1 MNRSLHMALA
11 LSVMGVFAQLQA
23 HAQCPQVLDP
33 DGSPTDSPTWASC
46 YSEGP
51 ELELTPAADWSGV
64 LVNWGD
70 GSPVETVTWVA
81 GDAPLVHVYPD
92 GAAAYAVS
100 IDDAAAGCT
109 VSGTFDV
116 IPPQANLTSGAS
128 QVCEGGTVNFMQTG
142 TGGGQNYWN
151 FGVGSTF
158 IPTSNG
164 VVSYL
169 FSNPG
174 VTTITNIYVSD
185 LDPVGC
191 RDTSTVDIVVKPR
204 PELEISLS
212 TLESCGP
219 TFVSGAASGVDL
231 QNVVWSFATAP
242 YFVTGMEMPLT
253 YFSNIGSNP
262 ISATGMG
269 TNGCN
274 VSLAQTVN
282 IYPEAT
288 VAITAATGSA
298 CEGETAQFE
307 GVASVP
313 MGQSIS
319 DITWDFGDGNTQT
332 GLTAEHVFTD
342 AGTYPVALTV
352 ETNLCTSTINETIT
366 IESSPEVTL
375 TASEVTGCAPL
386 DVSFMGTVVG
396 ASTYALDL
404 GNGNITTDLNA
415 VHTFAAAD
423 HEVVLQAQSSNG
435 CAASASLT
443 VASLAPATVAV
454 VNAPDAACG
463 DLAFQLESVVS
474 GAYSLQWEATNG
486 WNSTETMPLFSLI
499 NATDEPMQETVTV
512 TALASNGCDASAQ
525 IQVEVLPMPDYSFT
539 LAADTA
545 CSPLQVNLPAIGDA
559 TTFTWDFGDGTTSA
573 EAAPTHTF
581 ANDADALASFDVTFE
596 GTNAYGC
603 SNTATRQVHVKPQP
617 QADFTLS
624 AVAGCEPL
632 EVTFENA
639 SALGTTYT
647 LTTTSG
653 EALSVAAGEQV
664 DLSFAAAGGLTQFD
678 VQLTAAH
685 ALGCVDAR
693 TESVEVY
700 PNPVFD
706 LGPALEAACTPY
718 TVNFTT
724 PADAT
729 YASWSFG
736 DGSTA
741 ASMAPSHTFE
751 NTSNDLVTYTVNMAG
766 ENIYGCTGT
775 ASVAVPV
782 KPVPV
787 ADFSISTDA
796 GCAPLELTVLNT
808 SSTGATYTFAT
819 GNGTTWSMEPSES
832 HDMTLAGLSGVST
845 EEIQLTVVH
854 ALGCEDTQMRTVTV
868 FPEAQ
873 FDFDLATDS
882 ACSPMTVALPAL
894 PEAASLT
901 WTFGD
906 GSTAGASATEH
917 TFENPTDDL
926 ASFTVALVGETVHGC
941 TDTHEATVHVKPQPV
956 ANFSLN
962 ADAGCAPFQVT
973 ATNASSLGTTYVFST
988 DAGLVYP
995 VQADGNQS
1003 FSFAGG
1009 DQPETRTIMM
1019 TAVHALGCTDV
1030 RTQTVEV
1037 LPQATFT
1044 FELGVDSVCSP
1055 LEFTAPTIPGA
1066 SAVTWRFDN
1075 GMAINDPEAAMTF
1088 ANASM
1093 DLETHTIELEA
1104 ENAYGCSN
1112 TAAQEVHVKPQPVAD
1127 FSLSDHAGCAPFQ
1140 VILTNTSTQADAYH
1154 WDYGDDHV
1162 LNTGISGAHSYV
1174 FEGEEEPVVR
1184 TVKLTASHVLGCM
1197 DEKLDTLE
1205 VFPQAV
1211 AMATGITFGCTPFE
1225 AALAYE
1231 GGEADQIQ
1239 WTLNGIPAGSNTD
1252 FTTTLTEGGEATL
1265 ALTVAT
1271 PYGCVDSLNVPL
1283 TAFAT
1288 PEIELSLEADAA
1300 CAGTPLELTH
1310 AVTGA
1315 DDVTVAFSNG
1325 ATLSAP
1331 EADSEVIQF
1340 ENPYANP
1347 STVTITQTATTAAG
1361 CTATAEIQHTVYPD
1375 ADAGF
1380 EVPEGAC
1387 APFDGL
1393 LVNLSSDADAFA
1405 WNIGGVVTSA
1415 VSPLHTFTNASSDDT
1430 EVPVTLVATNGF
1442 GCADTLTQAVTVF
1455 GTPAPTLAVTNV
1467 TNCYPVV
1474 ATFEATGGV
1483 SSVWIHGDED
1493 PVAESGLAHTHT
1505 FFNAY
1510 DQPVE
1515 VQTTV
1520 EVANEHGC
1528 TATASAP
1535 IQLVPE
1541 LTAQFDVIEE
1551 GCTPLELNV
1560 VNQSAGAS
1568 GYMWSFGDGA
1578 TSTAANPMHTLV
1590 NDTPNDQTFV
1600 VELLAVSGNGCTDTI
1615 AVGVLVHPEPEANF
1629 FATPIEQ
1636 TYPNTSVAFTNLST
1650 SGAEA
1655 VHTWTFGDG
1664 GSTNDF
1670 APGVHNYGT
1679 WGTFDVTLDVDNGYC
1694 DHAVTQ
1700 TVTIHP
1706 PAPTV
1711 AFSGEAEG
1719 CAPVDVA
1726 FTNESEYAASVLWD
1740 FGDGATSTELDP
1752 VHQYAQ
1758 PGVYDVTLRVTGH
1771 QGLVTETV
1779 HHAVVTVLPS
1789 PTALFEFEPYEVIA
1803 PTEEVHFIDLSSDDA
1818 MEYLWNFGD
1827 GATSTEQ
1834 HPRHSYEAAGLYSIS
1849 LSVRNEF
1856 GCTDTHTYV
1865 DAITAK
1871 PGGFMI
1877 FPTAFTPDLTGPSDG
1892 SYGLSD
1898 LDNDVFHPHHAGIE
1912 TYELSVFNIWGEM
1925 IFRSEDPMIGWDGY
1939 INGLLAPQST
1949 YVWKAT
1955 ARFSDGRRLT
1965 ESGDFTLIIN

>member
-1 MNRSLHMALA
+1 MNRSLHMAIA
-11 LSVMGVFAQLQA
+11 LSVMGVLAQLQA
-23 HAQCPQVLDP
+23 LAQCPQVLDP
-33 DGSPTDSPTWASC
+33 DGSPTNSPAWATC

-51 ELELTPAADWSGV
+51 ELEVTPASNWSGV

-70 GSPVETVTWVA
+70 GSPAETVYWSA
-81 GDAPLVHVYPD
+81 SDAPLVHAYPD
-92 GAAAYAVS
+92 GDATYSVS
-100 IDDAAAGCT
+100 IHDALAGCT
-109 VSGTFDV
+109 VDGTFE
-116 IPPQANLTSGAS
+116 ITSPQANLTASAS
-128 QVCEGGTVNFMQTG
+128 QVCESGTVNFMQTG

-151 FGVGSTF
+151 FGIGSTY

-169 FSNPG
+169 FNNPG
-174 VTTITNIYVSD
+174 TTTITNIYVSD

-191 RDTSTVDIVVKPR
+191 RDTSTVNILVKPT
-204 PELEISLS
+204 PELDITLS

-219 TFVSGAASGVDL
+219 TFVSGSASGADL

-269 TNGCN
+269 ANGCN
-274 VSLAQTVN
+274 VSLSQTVS

-313 MGQSIS
+313 TGQNITGIS
-319 DITWDFGDGNTQT
+319 WDFGDGNTQT
-332 GLTAEHVFTD
+332 GLTAEHVFTE

-352 ETNLCTSTINETIT
+352 ETNLCTNTINETIT
-366 IESSPEVTL
+366 IESSPEVAL
-375 TASEVTGCAPL
+375 TASELSGCAPF
-386 DVSFMGTVVG
+386 DVTFAGSVTG
-396 ASTYALDL
+396 ASTYFLDL
-404 GNGNITTDLNA
+404 GDGNLTTDLNA
-415 VHTFAAAD
+415 AHTFEAAD

-435 CAASASLT
+435 CAASAS
-443 VASLAPATVAV
+443 VAIASLAPATVAV

-486 WNSTETMPLFSLI
+486 WNSTETMPLFSLS
-499 NATDEPMQETVTV
+499 NATDAPISETVTV

-525 IQVEVLPMPDYSFT
+525 IDVEVLPVPDYSFT

-545 CSPLQVNLPAIGDA
+545 CSPLQVTLPVIGDA
-559 TTFTWDFGDGTTSA
+559 ATFTWDFGDGQTSTA
-573 EAAPTHTF
+573 TAPAHTYE
-581 ANDADALASFDVTFE
+581 NNADALASFDVTFE
-596 GTNAYGC
+596 GTNAFGC

-624 AVAGCEPL
+624 AVEGCDPL
-632 EVTFENA
+632 EVTFQNA

-664 DLSFAAAGGLTQFD
+664 ALSFAAVDGLTPYD
-678 VQLTAAH
+678 VELTAAH
-685 ALGCVDAR
+685 ALGCVDTR
-693 TESVEVY
+693 TESVEVF
-700 PNPVFD
+700 PNPNFD
-706 LGPALEAACTPY
+706 LGSAFEAACTPY
-718 TVNFTT
+718 TVDFTT

-736 DGSTA
+736 DGMTE
-741 ASMAPSHTFE
+741 ASLAPSHTFE
-751 NTSNDLVTYTVNMAG
+751 NATNNLVTYTVNMAG
-766 ENIYGCTGT
+766 ENIYGCAGT
-775 ASVAVPV
+775 ASVAIPV
-782 KPVPV
+782 KPMPV
-787 ADFSISTDA
+787 ADFSVSADE
-796 GCAPLELTVLNT
+796 GCAPFDVTVLNT
-808 SSTGATYTFAT
+808 SSPGAAYTFAT
-819 GNGTTWSMEPSES
+819 GTGTTWNMAPAES
-832 HDMTLAGLSGVST
+832 YDMTLPGLSGVST
-845 EEIQLTVVH
+845 EEIHLTVVH
-854 ALGCEDTQMRTVTV
+854 PLGCEDTQVRTLTV
-868 FPEAQ
+868 YPEAQ
-873 FDFDLATDS
+873 FDFALTTDS
-882 ACSPMTVALPAL
+882 ACSPMTVELPTL

-906 GSTAGASATEH
+906 GSTAGGSATEH
-917 TFENPTDDL
+917 TFENTTDAL
-926 ASFTVALVGETVHGC
+926 ASYTVALVGETVHGC
-941 TDTHEATVHVKPQPV
+941 TDAHEATVHVKPQPV
-956 ANFSLN
+956 ANFALSS
-962 ADAGCAPFQVT
+962 DAGCSPLQLT
-973 ATNASSLGTTYVFST
+973 ATNASSLGTTYAFST

-995 VQADGNQS
+995 VQADGVQG

-1009 DQPETRTIMM
+1009 DAPESRTITM
-1019 TAVHALGCTDV
+1019 TAVHELGCTDV

-1037 LPQATFT
+1037 LPQADFT
-1044 FELGVDSVCSP
+1044 FALGVDSVCSP
-1055 LEFTAPTIPGA
+1055 LEFVAPTIAGA

-1075 GMAINDPEAAMTF
+1075 GADVNDPAAEVTF

-1093 DLETHTIELEA
+1093 DLESHTIEMEA
-1104 ENAYGCSN
+1104 ENAWGCSN
-1112 TAAQEVHVKPQPVAD
+1112 IAAQVVHVKPQPVAD
-1127 FSLSDHAGCAPFQ
+1127 FSLSDNAGCAPFQ
-1140 VILTNTSTQADAYH
+1140 VVLTNTSTQAEAYH

-1174 FEGEEEPVVR
+1174 FEGESDPVAR
-1184 TVKLTASHVLGCM
+1184 TVKLTASHSLGCM

-1211 AMATGITFGCTPFE
+1211 AVASGVTFGCTPFE
-1225 AALAYE
+1225 ASLAYE
-1231 GGEADQIQ
+1231 GGGADQIQ
-1239 WTLNGIPAGSNTD
+1239 WTLDGMPAGSNTD
-1252 FTTTLTEGGEATL
+1252 FTTTLTEGGESTL

-1271 PYGCVDSLNVPL
+1271 PYGCVDSIDVPL

-1288 PEIELSLEADAA
+1288 PEIDLALEADAA

-1310 AVTGA
+1310 AVVGA
-1315 DDVTVAFSNG
+1315 DEVTVAFSNG
-1325 ATLSAP
+1325 ATLSEP
-1331 EADSEVIQF
+1331 EAASEVISF

-1347 STVTITQTATTAAG
+1347 TTVTITQTATTAAG
-1361 CTATAEIQHTVYPD
+1361 CSATAEIAHTVYPD
-1375 ADAGF
+1375 AEAHFGL
-1380 EVPEGAC
+1380 PEGAC

-1393 LVNLSSDADAFA
+1393 LVNLSADADAFE
-1405 WNIGGVVTSA
+1405 WNIDGVVTND
-1415 VSPLHTFTNASSDDT
+1415 VSPLHTFTNAEAEDV

-1442 GCADTLTQAVTVF
+1442 GCADTSTQAVTVF
-1455 GTPAPTLAVTNV
+1455 GTPAPTLAVTSV
-1467 TNCYPVV
+1467 TSCYPVV

-1483 SSVWIHGDED
+1483 SSVWTHGNEE
-1493 PVAESGLAHTHT
+1493 PVEESGLAHTHT

-1528 TATASAP
+1528 TATASTP
-1535 IQLVPE
+1535 IQVVPE
-1541 LTAQFDVIEE
+1541 LTAQFDVVEE
-1551 GCTPLELNV
+1551 GCTPIELNV
-1560 VNQSAGAS
+1560 VNQTQGATS
-1568 GYMWSFGDGA
+1568 FMWSLGDGT
-1578 TSTAANPMHTLV
+1578 TSTAANPTHTLV
-1590 NDTPNDQTFV
+1590 NDTPYDQTFV
-1600 VELLAVSGNGCTDTI
+1600 VELVAVSGGGCIDTL

-1629 FATPIEQ
+1629 FATPLEQ

-1679 WGTFDVTLDVDNGYC
+1679 WGSFDVTLDVDNGYC

-1711 AFSGEAEG
+1711 DFSGEAEG

-1726 FTNESEYAASVLWD
+1726 FTNASEYAASVLWD
-1740 FGDGATSTELDP
+1740 FGDGATSTEFDP

-1758 PGVYDVTLRVTGH
+1758 PGVYDVSLRVTGH

-1803 PTEEVHFIDLSSDDA
+1803 PTEEVRFIDLSSDDVL
-1818 MEYLWNFGD
+1818 EYLWNFGD
-1827 GATSTEQ
+1827 GNTSTEQ
-1834 HPRHSYEAAGLYSIS
+1834 HPRHSYEEAGLYSIS
-1849 LSVRNEF
+1849 LSVRNDF
-1856 GCTDTHTYV
+1856 GCTDTHTYT

-1892 SYGLSD
+1892 SYGMSD

-1925 IFRSEDPMIGWDGY
+1925 IFHSEDPMIGWDGY
-1939 INGLLAPQST
+1939 INGLLAPQNT

>member
-1 MNRSLHMALA
+1 MNRSLHMAIA
-11 LSVMGVFAQLQA
+11 LSVMGVLAQLQA
-23 HAQCPQVLDP
+23 LAQCPQVLDP
-33 DGSPTDSPTWASC
+33 DGSPTNSPAWATC

-51 ELELTPAADWSGV
+51 ELEVTPASNWSGV

-70 GSPVETVTWVA
+70 GSPAETVDWSA
-81 GDAPLVHVYPD
+81 SDAPLVHVYPD
-92 GAAAYAVS
+92 GDATYSVS
-100 IDDAAAGCT
+100 IHDALAGCT
-109 VSGTFDV
+109 VDGTFE
-116 IPPQANLTSGAS
+116 ITSPQANLTASAS

-151 FGVGSTF
+151 FGIGSTY

-169 FSNPG
+169 FNNPG
-174 VTTITNIYVSD
+174 TTTITNIYVSD

-191 RDTSTVDIVVKPR
+191 RDTSTVNILVKPT
-204 PELEISLS
+204 PELDITLS

-219 TFVSGAASGVDL
+219 TFVSGSASGADL

-269 TNGCN
+269 ANGCN
-274 VSLAQTVN
+274 VSLSQTVS

-313 MGQSIS
+313 TGQNITGIS
-319 DITWDFGDGNTQT
+319 WDFGDGNTQS
-332 GLTAEHVFTD
+332 GLTAEHVFTE

-352 ETNLCTSTINETIT
+352 ETNLCTNTINETIT
-366 IESSPEVTL
+366 IESSPEVAL
-375 TASEVTGCAPL
+375 TASELSGCAPL
-386 DVSFMGTVVG
+386 DVTFAGSVTG
-396 ASTYALDL
+396 ASTYFLDL
-404 GNGNITTDLNA
+404 GDGNLTTDLNA
-415 VHTFAAAD
+415 AHTFEAAD

-435 CAASASLT
+435 CAASAS
-443 VASLAPATVAV
+443 VAIASLAPATVAV

-463 DLAFQLESVVS
+463 DLAFQLESLVS

-486 WNSTETMPLFSLI
+486 WNSTETMPLFSLS
-499 NATDEPMQETVTV
+499 NATDAPISETVTV

-525 IQVEVLPMPDYSFT
+525 IDVEVLPVPDYSFT

-545 CSPLQVNLPAIGDA
+545 CSPLQVTLPVIGNA
-559 TTFTWDFGDGTTSA
+559 ATFTWDFGDGQTSTA
-573 EAAPTHTF
+573 TAPAHTYE
-581 ANDADALASFDVTFE
+581 NNADALASFDVTFE
-596 GTNAYGC
+596 GTNAFGC
-603 SNTATRQVHVKPQP
+603 SNTSTRQVHVKPQP

-624 AVAGCEPL
+624 AVEGCDPL
-632 EVTFENA
+632 EVTFQNA

-664 DLSFAAAGGLTQFD
+664 ALSFAAVDGLTPHD
-678 VQLTAAH
+678 VELTAAH
-685 ALGCVDAR
+685 ALGCVDTR
-693 TESVEVY
+693 TESVEVF
-700 PNPVFD
+700 PNPNFD
-706 LGPALEAACTPY
+706 LGSAFEAACTPY
-718 TVNFTT
+718 TVDFTT

-736 DGSTA
+736 DGMTE
-741 ASMAPSHTFE
+741 ASLAPSHTFE
-751 NTSNDLVTYTVNMAG
+751 NATNNLVTYTVNMAG
-766 ENIYGCTGT
+766 ENIYGCAGT
-775 ASVAVPV
+775 ASVAIPV
-782 KPVPV
+782 KPMPV
-787 ADFSISTDA
+787 ADFSVSADE
-796 GCAPLELTVLNT
+796 GCAPFDVTVLNT
-808 SSTGATYTFAT
+808 SSPGAAYTFAT
-819 GNGTTWSMEPSES
+819 GTGTTWNMAPAES
-832 HDMTLAGLSGVST
+832 YDMTLPGLSGVST
-845 EEIQLTVVH
+845 EEIHLTVVH
-854 ALGCEDTQMRTVTV
+854 PLGCEDTQVRTLTV
-868 FPEAQ
+868 YPEAQ
-873 FDFDLATDS
+873 FDFALTTDS
-882 ACSPMTVALPAL
+882 ACSPMTVELPTL

-906 GSTAGASATEH
+906 GSTAGGSATEH
-917 TFENPTDDL
+917 TFENTTDAL
-926 ASFTVALVGETVHGC
+926 ASYTVALVGETVHGC
-941 TDTHEATVHVKPQPV
+941 TDAHEATVHVKPQPV
-956 ANFSLN
+956 ANFALSS
-962 ADAGCAPFQVT
+962 DAGCSPLQLT
-973 ATNASSLGTTYVFST
+973 ATNASSLGTTYAFST

-995 VQADGNQS
+995 VQADGVQG

-1009 DQPETRTIMM
+1009 DAPESRTITM
-1019 TAVHALGCTDV
+1019 TAVHELGCTDV

-1037 LPQATFT
+1037 LPQADFT
-1044 FELGVDSVCSP
+1044 FALGVDSVCSP
-1055 LEFTAPTIPGA
+1055 LEFVAPTIAGA

-1075 GMAINDPEAAMTF
+1075 GADVNDPAAEVTF

-1093 DLETHTIELEA
+1093 DLESHTIEMEA
-1104 ENAYGCSN
+1104 ENAWGCSN
-1112 TAAQEVHVKPQPVAD
+1112 IAAQVVHVKPQPVAD
-1127 FSLSDHAGCAPFQ
+1127 FSLSDDAGCAPFQ
-1140 VILTNTSTQADAYH
+1140 VVLTNTSTQAEAYH

-1174 FEGEEEPVVR
+1174 FEGESEPVAR
-1184 TVKLTASHVLGCM
+1184 TVKLTASHSLGCM

-1211 AMATGITFGCTPFE
+1211 AVASGVTFGCTPFE
-1225 AALAYE
+1225 ASLAYE

-1239 WTLNGIPAGSNTD
+1239 WTLDGMPAGSNTD
-1252 FTTTLTEGGEATL
+1252 FTTTLTEGGESTL

-1271 PYGCVDSLNVPL
+1271 PYGCVDSIDVPL

-1288 PEIELSLEADAA
+1288 PEIDLALEADAA

-1310 AVTGA
+1310 AVVGA
-1315 DDVTVAFSNG
+1315 DEVTVAFSNG
-1325 ATLSAP
+1325 ATLSEP
-1331 EADSEVIQF
+1331 EAASEVISF

-1347 STVTITQTATTAAG
+1347 TTVTITQTATTAAG
-1361 CTATAEIQHTVYPD
+1361 CSATAEIAHTVYPD
-1375 ADAGF
+1375 AEAHFGL
-1380 EVPEGAC
+1380 PEGAC

-1393 LVNLSSDADAFA
+1393 LVNLSADADAFE
-1405 WNIGGVVTSA
+1405 WNIDGVVTND
-1415 VSPLHTFTNASSDDT
+1415 VSPLHTFTNAEAEDVG
-1430 EVPVTLVATNGF
+1430 VPVTLVATNGF
-1442 GCADTLTQAVTVF
+1442 GCADTSTQAVTVF
-1455 GTPAPTLAVTNV
+1455 GTPAPTLAVTSV
-1467 TNCYPVV
+1467 TSCYPVV

-1483 SSVWIHGDED
+1483 SSVWTHGNEE

-1515 VQTTV
+1515 VQATV

-1528 TATASAP
+1528 TATASTP
-1535 IQLVPE
+1535 IQVVPE
-1541 LTAQFDVIEE
+1541 LTAQFDVVEE
-1551 GCTPLELNV
+1551 GCTPIELNV
-1560 VNQSAGAS
+1560 VNQTQGATS
-1568 GYMWSFGDGA
+1568 FMWSLGDGT
-1578 TSTAANPMHTLV
+1578 TSTAANPTHTLV
-1590 NDTPNDQTFV
+1590 NDTPYDQTFV
-1600 VELLAVSGNGCTDTI
+1600 VELVAVSGGGCIDTL

-1679 WGTFDVTLDVDNGYC
+1679 WGSFDVTLDVDNGYC

-1711 AFSGEAEG
+1711 DFSGEAEG

-1726 FTNESEYAASVLWD
+1726 FTNASEYAASVLWD
-1740 FGDGATSTELDP
+1740 FGDGATSTEFDP

-1758 PGVYDVTLRVTGH
+1758 PGVYDVSLRVTGH

-1803 PTEEVHFIDLSSDDA
+1803 PTEEVRFIDLSSDDVL
-1818 MEYLWNFGD
+1818 EYLWNFGD
-1827 GATSTEQ
+1827 GNTSTEQ
-1834 HPRHSYEAAGLYSIS
+1834 HPRHSYEEAGLYSIS
-1849 LSVRNEF
+1849 LSVRNDF
-1856 GCTDTHTYV
+1856 GCTDTHTYT

-1892 SYGLSD
+1892 SYGMSD

-1925 IFRSEDPMIGWDGY
+1925 IFHSEDPMIGWDGY
-1939 INGLLAPQST
+1939 LNGLLAPQNT